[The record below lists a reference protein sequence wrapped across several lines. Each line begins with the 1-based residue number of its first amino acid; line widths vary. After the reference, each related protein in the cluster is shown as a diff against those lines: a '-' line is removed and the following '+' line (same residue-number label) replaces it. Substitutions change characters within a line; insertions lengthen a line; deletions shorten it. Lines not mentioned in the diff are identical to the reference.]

1 MGRKLVP
8 KEIRDFNYTRDQLIE
23 TLQKKDALQ
32 EQLIATQSET
42 IAELTRQLE
51 ALEGLI
57 KQISENTQP
66 EREPED

>member
-8 KEIRDFNYTRDQLIE
+8 KEFRDFNYTRDQLIE

>member
-8 KEIRDFNYTRDQLIE
+8 KESRDFNYTRDQLIE

>member
-57 KQISENTQP
+57 KQINENTQP

>member
-23 TLQKKDALQ
+23 TMQKKDALQ

>member
-8 KEIRDFNYTRDQLIE
+8 KESRDFNYTRDQLIE

-51 ALEGLI
+51 ALEELPLL
-57 KQISENTQP
+57 EHV
-66 EREPED
+66 